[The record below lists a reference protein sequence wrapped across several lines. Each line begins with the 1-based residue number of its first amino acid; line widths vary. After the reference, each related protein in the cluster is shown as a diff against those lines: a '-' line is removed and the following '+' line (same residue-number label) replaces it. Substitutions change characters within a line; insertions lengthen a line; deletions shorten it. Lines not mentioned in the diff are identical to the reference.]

1 MNVVIYARYSSS
13 SQREVSIEQQIE
25 VCKKYAEQNGYT
37 IIKVYSDK
45 AMTGKNDNRP
55 QFQKLLSDCE
65 KHLFDGVLVYSLN
78 RFGRNMKQT
87 LDNSYIIE
95 KNGKCLLS
103 ATEPFD
109 NTPSGKFMRNIFMTE
124 AQFYSDEL
132 SEKILRGM
140 NYNAERCLYN
150 GGGVPLGYKIGKD
163 KRFEIDPDTAP
174 IVQSIFK
181 MYADGKTVTEI
192 NNLLNSKGYKT
203 SKGVAFNKNS
213 LHTILN
219 NRRYLGYYIHCGY
232 EIAGGIPQIISNE
245 LYEQVS
251 DKLKKNKKAPAR
263 AKAKVE
269 YLLTTKLFCGHSK
282 DMMTGFSGTGKQGKV
297 YRYYICN
304 GTKKRPKTCN
314 KKRVNKD
321 YIENLV
327 ISECRRLLSAENI
340 RRITKEVVAMS
351 KAEKDNS
358 NLKHLQKLLAEN
370 KRKQKNTI
378 NAIMESEIES
388 VRKVLGEQIPILKN
402 EHKVLEKQI
411 AIEAEPYQT
420 LSEASVR
427 YFLTSLKK
435 GNINDMKYRK
445 MLIDIFVNKIYLYD
459 DRITIT
465 YNSGDEPVTIS
476 DKLLSE
482 LEEKDEEDKFLFLN
496 GSDPPIEYYT
506 KPFYYVGGFTVT
518 VGFVVTNRQRA
529 LLLSAYLLYLII
541 TFL

>member
-1 MNVVIYARYSSS
+1 MKVVIYARYRSS

-65 KHLFDGVLVYSLN
+65 KPLFDGVLVYSLN

-109 NTPSGKFMRNIFMTE
+109 NTPSGKFMRNIFMAE

-163 KRFEIDPDTAP
+163 KRFEIDPDTAL

-192 NNLLNSKGYKT
+192 NDLLNSKGYKT

-219 NRRYLGYYIHCGY
+219 NRRYLGYYIHCGH
-232 EIAGGIPQIISNE
+232 EIAGGIPQIISDE
-245 LYEQVS
+245 LFEQVS

-269 YLLTTKLFCGHSK
+269 YLLTTKLFCGH
-282 DMMTGFSGTGKQGKV
+282 
-297 YRYYICN
+297 C
-304 GTKKRPKTCN
+304 
-314 KKRVNKD
+314 
-321 YIENLV
+321 
-327 ISECRRLLSAENI
+327 
-340 RRITKEVVAMS
+340 
-351 KAEKDNS
+351 
-358 NLKHLQKLLAEN
+358 
-370 KRKQKNTI
+370 
-378 NAIMESEIES
+378 
-388 VRKVLGEQIPILKN
+388 
-402 EHKVLEKQI
+402 
-411 AIEAEPYQT
+411 
-420 LSEASVR
+420 
-427 YFLTSLKK
+427 
-435 GNINDMKYRK
+435 
-445 MLIDIFVNKIYLYD
+445 
-459 DRITIT
+459 RITIT

-496 GSDPPIEYYT
+496 GSDPPFIEKT
-506 KPFYYVGGFTVT
+506 NTVIFFVGGLFGIVT
-518 VGFVVTNRQRA
+518 TPRD
-529 LLLSAYLLYLII
+529 
-541 TFL
+541 